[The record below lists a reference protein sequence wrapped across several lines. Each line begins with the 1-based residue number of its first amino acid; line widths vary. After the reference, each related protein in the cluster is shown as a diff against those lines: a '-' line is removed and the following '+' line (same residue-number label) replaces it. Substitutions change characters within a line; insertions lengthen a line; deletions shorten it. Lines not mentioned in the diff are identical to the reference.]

1 MTLLT
6 PPYAWFLLIIVGLIL
21 VILLLLYRQRHYVH
35 VSLQH
40 QALEQQLRTHRDQY
54 QTLVNNIPGI
64 TYRCLYDEHWTML
77 FISAHVDSIT
87 GYSADELLNNQ
98 QTSYA
103 ELILPE
109 DNARAGQIVTRAI
122 EQGQSWETEYRL
134 RHKDGSL
141 RWAFERGRAVY
152 DDEGYILYLDGFIL
166 DITEE
171 KNAKASLDRFSALV
185 RNSNDAMFIVRQGII
200 IDCNDATLRMFHYRY
215 DDIVGFDPGHI
226 SPTHQADGHLSSE
239 RSLAYLQAAAA
250 GEPQRFEWLHQ
261 RADGSL
267 FEADVSLSCFQQD
280 DELLAIGIVRDIAEK
295 KRREREIMELN
306 ATLEQRVRKRTEE
319 LSRALD
325 NLKHTQDE
333 LLQRE
338 KLASLGALVAGVSHE
353 LNTPLGNAVTVSS
366 TLLDHHRAFLQQLER
381 GLTRSAL
388 DTFLHDVEESGRII
402 ERNLQ
407 RAAELMSSFKQLA
420 VDQTSDQRRTFKLHD
435 VVHEVT
441 LTLLPSLRKASIV
454 LHESISPTLE
464 LDSYPGPLGQVLL
477 NLLNNA
483 TIHAFAHTD
492 DKQIWVSAVCSS
504 DGWLRL
510 TVADNGCGID
520 AAHRKRIF
528 DPFFTT
534 RLGQGGSGLG
544 LHITHTLVTGLLG
557 GRIDVESHEYGGA
570 LFTVFLPLSA
580 PSLTEPMRNTSA

>member
-6 PPYAWFLLIIVGLIL
+6 PPYAWFVLIIIALTLAV
-21 VILLLLYRQRHYVH
+21 LLLLYRQRHYVH
-35 VSLQH
+35 VSQ
-40 QALEQQLRTHRDQY
+40 QQRSLEQELRNHHDQY

-77 FISAHVDSIT
+77 FISAHVDSVT
-87 GYSADELLNNQ
+87 GYSADELLNNKH
-98 QTSYA
+98 TSYA
-103 ELILPE
+103 QLILPE
-109 DNARAGQIVTRAI
+109 DNERAGHIVTHAI
-122 EQGQSWETEYRL
+122 EQGHSWEIEYRL

-152 DDEGYILYLDGFIL
+152 DEDGYILYLDGFIL
-166 DITEE
+166 DMTEE
-171 KNAKASLDRFSALV
+171 KNAKTALNRFSALV
-185 RNSNDAMFIVRQGII
+185 RHSNDAMFVVRQGII
-200 IDCNDATLRMFHYRY
+200 FDCNDAALRMFRYRY
-215 DDIVGFDPGHI
+215 DDMVGFDPGHI
-226 SPTHQADGHLSSE
+226 SPTLQVDGHLSAE
-239 RSLAYLQAAAA
+239 RALAYLQAAAA

-267 FEADVSLSCFQQD
+267 FDADVSLSCFQQD
-280 DELLAIGIVRDIAEK
+280 DELLAIGIVRDISEK
-295 KRREREIMELN
+295 KHREREIMELN
-306 ATLEQRVRKRTEE
+306 ATLEKRVRTRTAE
-319 LSRALD
+319 LSSALD

-366 TLLDHHRAFLQQLER
+366 SLLDQHRAFLQQLER

-388 DTFLHDVEESGRII
+388 DSFLHDVEESGRII

-407 RAAELMSSFKQLA
+407 RASELIGNFKQLA
-420 VDQTSDQRRTFKLHD
+420 VDQASDQRRSFSLLD
-435 VVHEVT
+435 VTNEITLTMRPCLRRAGVT
-441 LTLLPSLRKASIV
+441 LHASV
-454 LHESISPTLE
+454 SPALM

-477 NLLNNA
+477 NLINNA
-483 TIHAFAHTD
+483 VVHAFDHTD
-492 DKQIWVSAVCSS
+492 DKHVWISATCASER
-504 DGWLRL
+504 WLRL
-510 TVADNGCGID
+510 AVTDNGSGID
-520 AAHRKRIF
+520 SVYIKRVF

-557 GRIDVESHEYGGA
+557 GRVEVHNNEQGGA
-570 LFTVFLPLSA
+570 VFTVYLPLTA
-580 PSLTEPMRNTSA
+580 PNA

>member
-1 MTLLT
+1 MTLLS
-6 PPYAWFLLIIVGLIL
+6 PPFAWFLLIIVGLVL

-35 VSLQH
+35 VSQQH

-87 GYSADELLNNQ
+87 GYSADELLNNRH
-98 QTSYA
+98 TSYA

-109 DNARAGQIVTRAI
+109 DNARAGQIVTHAI
-122 EQGQSWETEYRL
+122 EQGQPWETEYRL
-134 RHKDGSL
+134 HHKDGTL

-152 DDEGYILYLDGFIL
+152 DDDGYILYLDGFIL
-166 DITEE
+166 DVTEE
-171 KNAKASLDRFSALV
+171 KNAKASRDRFSALV
-185 RNSNDAMFIVRQGII
+185 RHSNDAMFIVRQGII
-200 IDCNDATLRMFHYRY
+200 IDCNDATLSMFQYRY

-226 SPTHQADGHLSSE
+226 SPTNQADGQSSSE
-239 RSLAYLQAAAA
+239 RALAYLQAAEA

-267 FEADVSLSCFQQD
+267 FEADVSLSCFEQEG
-280 DELLAIGIVRDIAEK
+280 ELLAIGIVRDISDK
-295 KRREREIMELN
+295 KRRERDIMDLN
-306 ATLEQRVRKRTEE
+306 TTLEQRVRERTAE
-319 LSRALD
+319 LSNALE

-366 TLLDHHRAFLQQLER
+366 SLLDQHRTFLRQLDR

-388 DTFLHDVEESGRII
+388 DSFLHDIEESGHII

-407 RAAELMSSFKQLA
+407 RAAELMNSFKQLA
-420 VDQTSDQRRTFKLHD
+420 VDQTSDQRRCFKLQD
-435 VVHEVT
+435 VVHEVS
-441 LTLLPSLRKASIV
+441 LTIQPQLRRTGVV
-454 LHESISPTLE
+454 LHESISPALE

-477 NLLNNA
+477 NLINNA
-483 TIHAFAHTD
+483 VVHAFEHTD
-492 DKQIWVSAVCSS
+492 DKHVWLSAVHAS

-510 TVADNGCGID
+510 TVSDNGCGIAD
-520 AAHRKRIF
+520 VHIKQVF
-528 DPFFTT
+528 DPFYTT

-557 GRIDVESHEYGGA
+557 GRIEVNNNEHGGA
-570 LFTVFLPLSA
+570 LFTVYLPFAA
-580 PSLTEPMRNTSA
+580 PSS